1 MGGWVGEVGEVGGW
15 VDGGVRW
22 VRWVGEVGEVGGGGL
37 FLGKLVIVE
46 QVLGFDQL
54 GGSLFWDMK
63 LWLVSFLILFFGAEA
78 VQWVLQFHW
87 FSGVELSLPVV
98 VMGGIG
104 LAIASNY
111 RQFQALGLLPEFFP
125 NPELPSPTEPATTTS
140 REATPP
146 QPAETPAAAATD
158 SRTKEDSISFE
169 IRKPKPV
176 SFEIRRSGK
185 S

>member
-1 MGGWVGEVGEVGGW
+1 VDGWVGK
-15 VDGGVRW
+15 GV
-22 VRWVGEVGEVGGGGL
+22 GL

-46 QVLGFDQL
+46 QVLECDQL

-111 RQFQALGLLPEFFP
+111 RQFQALGLLPEIFP
-125 NPELPSPTEPATTTS
+125 NRELPSTPKPSAPTSTESTL
-140 REATPP
+140 P
-146 QPAETPAAAATD
+146 QPVETPAAATTN
-158 SRTKEDSISFE
+158 SRTTENSISFE

-176 SFEIRRSGK
+176 SFEIKK
-185 S
+185 SRNP

>member
-1 MGGWVGEVGEVGGW
+1 
-15 VDGGVRW
+15 
-22 VRWVGEVGEVGGGGL
+22 
-37 FLGKLVIVE
+37 
-46 QVLGFDQL
+46 
-54 GGSLFWDMK
+54 MK

-87 FSGVELSLPVV
+87 FSEVELSLPVV

-125 NPELPSPTEPATTTS
+125 HPELPSPREPSTTIST
-140 REATPP
+140 EATLS
-146 QPAETPAAAATD
+146 QPVETPAAATTN
-158 SRTKEDSISFE
+158 SRTKENSISFE

-176 SFEIRRSGK
+176 SFEIRKSGK

>member
-1 MGGWVGEVGEVGGW
+1 
-15 VDGGVRW
+15 
-22 VRWVGEVGEVGGGGL
+22 
-37 FLGKLVIVE
+37 
-46 QVLGFDQL
+46 
-54 GGSLFWDMK
+54 MK

-104 LAIASNY
+104 LAIVSNY
-111 RQFQALGLLPEFFP
+111 RQFQALGLLPEIFP
-125 NPELPSPTEPATTTS
+125 NPELPSPTEPSTTTSTS

-146 QPAETPAAAATD
+146 QPTETPAAATTN
-158 SRTKEDSISFE
+158 SSKKENSISFE
-169 IRKPKPV
+169 ICKPKPV
-176 SFEIRRSGK
+176 SFEIRKSGK